1 MWRVIGSERACERD
15 THTQKETETRE
26 TELYQESSG
35 EQRRMRDIQKSPS
48 SMAKVAYFYGTRDL
62 LALTYLRHMRSSQES
77 PNYVAKEAYF
87 YQKRPISIAKNGL
100 LAIT

>member
-1 MWRVIGSERACERD
+1 
-15 THTQKETETRE
+15 
-26 TELYQESSG
+26 
-35 EQRRMRDIQKSPS
+35 
-48 SMAKVAYFYGTRDL
+48 MAKVAYFYGTRDL
-62 LALTYLRHMRSSQES
+62 LALRYLRHMRSSQES

>member
-1 MWRVIGSERACERD
+1 
-15 THTQKETETRE
+15 
-26 TELYQESSG
+26 
-35 EQRRMRDIQKSPS
+35 MRDIQKSPS

-87 YQKRPISIAKNGL
+87 NIGVHMYMYVMCVCNQKRPISIAKNGL